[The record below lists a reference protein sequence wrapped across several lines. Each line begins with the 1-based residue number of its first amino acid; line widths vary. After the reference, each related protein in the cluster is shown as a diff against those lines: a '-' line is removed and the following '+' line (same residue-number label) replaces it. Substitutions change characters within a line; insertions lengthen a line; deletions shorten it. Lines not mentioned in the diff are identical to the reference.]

1 MVLLQQMG
9 ILFVYMMI
17 GYVACKKEYFD
28 QEFGK
33 KLSWLV
39 VNVAN
44 PMLAISAVVNNEEQ
58 IAKKDFYVTVLLAI
72 CFYAFFL
79 ILAQILPRLIG
90 VQKSDIGVYK
100 MMTTF
105 NNIGFMGFPVIAAA
119 YGNGALIY
127 AVPFSIMFNILC
139 YTWGIQTLCGGGE
152 KGNWKRIINIG
163 TISGIISIVLFFM
176 QIPVPKMICS
186 LSAGLSNL
194 TGPLSM
200 LVIGIS
206 IAAMELKDLF
216 TDVKLLKF
224 ALIKLLAVPVAAMLL
239 VCQVIDNRLICEVFL
254 VMMATPAASM
264 CAMLS
269 QQYGGD
275 YELAAKGVALTT
287 ILSVVTMPIVSEI
300 VFHIAVYVGQTY
312 IPDFLDIC
320 FMV

>member
-224 ALIKLLAVPVAAMLL
+224 ALIKLLVVPVAAMLL

-300 VFHIAVYVGQTY
+300 V
-312 IPDFLDIC
+312 C
-320 FMV
+320 FMIQ

>member
-17 GYVACKKEYFD
+17 GYVAGKKEYFD

-90 VQKSDIGVYK
+90 VQNSDIGVYK

-300 VFHIAVYVGQTY
+300 VFHIAV
-312 IPDFLDIC
+312 
-320 FMV
+320 

>member
-58 IAKKDFYVTVLLAI
+58 IAKKDFYVIVLLAI

-300 VFHIAVYVGQTY
+300 VFHIAV
-312 IPDFLDIC
+312 
-320 FMV
+320 

>member
-28 QEFGK
+28 QEFEK

-224 ALIKLLAVPVAAMLL
+224 ALIKLLAVPVATMLL

-300 VFHIAVYVGQTY
+300 VFHIAV
-312 IPDFLDIC
+312 
-320 FMV
+320 

>member
-152 KGNWKRIINIG
+152 KGNWKRIVNIG

-224 ALIKLLAVPVAAMLL
+224 AFIKLLVVPVAAMLL
-239 VCQVIDNRLICEVFL
+239 VCRVIDNQLICEVFL

-300 VFHIAVYVGQTY
+300 VFHIAV
-312 IPDFLDIC
+312 
-320 FMV
+320 

>member
-105 NNIGFMGFPVIAAA
+105 NNIGFMGFPVIAAV

-176 QIPVPKMICS
+176 QIPVPKMLCS

-300 VFHIAVYVGQTY
+300 VFHIAV
-312 IPDFLDIC
+312 
-320 FMV
+320 

>member
-90 VQKSDIGVYK
+90 VQNSDIGVYK

-239 VCQVIDNRLICEVFL
+239 VCQVIDNQLICEVFL

-300 VFHIAVYVGQTY
+300 VFHIAV
-312 IPDFLDIC
+312 
-320 FMV
+320 

>member
-105 NNIGFMGFPVIAAA
+105 NNIGFMGFPVIAAV

-139 YTWGIQTLCGGGE
+139 YTWGIQTLCRGGE

-300 VFHIAVYVGQTY
+300 VFHIVV
-312 IPDFLDIC
+312 
-320 FMV
+320 

>member
-105 NNIGFMGFPVIAAA
+105 NNIGFMGFPVIAAV

-163 TISGIISIVLFFM
+163 TISWIISIVLFFM

-216 TDVKLLKF
+216 TDIKLLKF
-224 ALIKLLAVPVAAMLL
+224 ALIKLLAVPVAAMFL

-300 VFHIAVYVGQTY
+300 VFHIAV
-312 IPDFLDIC
+312 
-320 FMV
+320 

>member
-17 GYVACKKEYFD
+17 GYVACKKKYFD

-300 VFHIAVYVGQTY
+300 VFHIAV
-312 IPDFLDIC
+312 
-320 FMV
+320 

>member
-90 VQKSDIGVYK
+90 VQKADIGVYK

-224 ALIKLLAVPVAAMLL
+224 AFIKLLVVPVAAMLL
-239 VCQVIDNRLICEVFL
+239 VCRVIDNQLICEVFL

-300 VFHIAVYVGQTY
+300 V
-312 IPDFLDIC
+312 C
-320 FMV
+320 FMIQ

>member
-28 QEFGK
+28 QEFEK

-300 VFHIAVYVGQTY
+300 VFHIAV
-312 IPDFLDIC
+312 
-320 FMV
+320 

>member
-90 VQKSDIGVYK
+90 VQNSDIGVYK

-275 YELAAKGVALTT
+275 YELAAKGVALTI

-300 VFHIAVYVGQTY
+300 VFHIAV
-312 IPDFLDIC
+312 
-320 FMV
+320 

>member
-224 ALIKLLAVPVAAMLL
+224 ALIKLLAVPVAAMLPG
-239 VCQVIDNRLICEVFL
+239 CQGIDNRLICEVFL

-300 VFHIAVYVGQTY
+300 VFHIVV
-312 IPDFLDIC
+312 
-320 FMV
+320 

>member
-224 ALIKLLAVPVAAMLL
+224 AFIKLLVVPVAAMLL
-239 VCQVIDNRLICEVFL
+239 VCQVIDNQLICEVFL

-269 QQYGGD
+269 QQYGGN

-300 VFHIAVYVGQTY
+300 V
-312 IPDFLDIC
+312 C
-320 FMV
+320 FMIQ

>member
-176 QIPVPKMICS
+176 QIPVPKMICA

-269 QQYGGD
+269 QQYGRD

-300 VFHIAVYVGQTY
+300 VFHIAV
-312 IPDFLDIC
+312 
-320 FMV
+320 

>member
-1 MVLLQQMG
+1 
-9 ILFVYMMI
+9 MMI

-90 VQKSDIGVYK
+90 VQNSDIGVYK

-216 TDVKLLKF
+216 TEVKLLKF

-300 VFHIAVYVGQTY
+300 VFHIAV
-312 IPDFLDIC
+312 
-320 FMV
+320 

>member
-44 PMLAISAVVNNEEQ
+44 PMLTISAVVNNEEQ

-300 VFHIAVYVGQTY
+300 VFHIAV
-312 IPDFLDIC
+312 
-320 FMV
+320 

>member
-44 PMLAISAVVNNEEQ
+44 PMLVISAVVNNEEQ

-90 VQKSDIGVYK
+90 VQNSDIGVYK

-300 VFHIAVYVGQTY
+300 VFHIAV
-312 IPDFLDIC
+312 
-320 FMV
+320 

>member
-90 VQKSDIGVYK
+90 VQNSDIGVYK

-264 CAMLS
+264 CAMMT

-300 VFHIAVYVGQTY
+300 VFHIAV
-312 IPDFLDIC
+312 
-320 FMV
+320 

>member
-58 IAKKDFYVTVLLAI
+58 IAKKDFYVIVLLAI

-90 VQKSDIGVYK
+90 VQNSDIGVYK

-300 VFHIAVYVGQTY
+300 VFHIAV
-312 IPDFLDIC
+312 
-320 FMV
+320 

>member
-186 LSAGLSNL
+186 LSARLSNL

-300 VFHIAVYVGQTY
+300 VFHIAV
-312 IPDFLDIC
+312 
-320 FMV
+320 

>member
-90 VQKSDIGVYK
+90 VQNSDIGVYK

-186 LSAGLSNL
+186 LSVGLSNL

-300 VFHIAVYVGQTY
+300 VFHIAV
-312 IPDFLDIC
+312 
-320 FMV
+320 

>member
-90 VQKSDIGVYK
+90 VQNSDIGVYK

-275 YELAAKGVALTT
+275 YELVAKGVALTT

-300 VFHIAVYVGQTY
+300 VFHIAV
-312 IPDFLDIC
+312 
-320 FMV
+320 

>member
-224 ALIKLLAVPVAAMLL
+224 AFVKLLVVPVAAMLL
-239 VCQVIDNRLICEVFL
+239 VCQVIDNQLICEVFL

-300 VFHIAVYVGQTY
+300 VFHIAV
-312 IPDFLDIC
+312 
-320 FMV
+320 

>member
-58 IAKKDFYVTVLLAI
+58 IEKKDFYVTILLAI

-264 CAMLS
+264 CAILS

-300 VFHIAVYVGQTY
+300 VFHIAV
-312 IPDFLDIC
+312 
-320 FMV
+320 

>member
-152 KGNWKRIINIG
+152 KGNWKRIVNTG

-224 ALIKLLAVPVAAMLL
+224 AFIKLLVVPVAAMLL
-239 VCQVIDNRLICEVFL
+239 VCQVIDNQLICEVFL

-269 QQYGGD
+269 QQYGGN

-300 VFHIAVYVGQTY
+300 V
-312 IPDFLDIC
+312 C
-320 FMV
+320 FMIQ

>member
-152 KGNWKRIINIG
+152 KGNWKRIVNTG

-224 ALIKLLAVPVAAMLL
+224 AFIKLLVVPVAAMLL
-239 VCQVIDNRLICEVFL
+239 VCRVIDNQLICEVFL

-300 VFHIAVYVGQTY
+300 V
-312 IPDFLDIC
+312 C
-320 FMV
+320 FMIQ

>member
-17 GYVACKKEYFD
+17 GYVACKKKYFD

-239 VCQVIDNRLICEVFL
+239 VCQVIDNRLICKVFL

-300 VFHIAVYVGQTY
+300 VFHIAV
-312 IPDFLDIC
+312 
-320 FMV
+320 

>member
-79 ILAQILPRLIG
+79 ILAQSLPRLIG

-216 TDVKLLKF
+216 TYVKLLKF

-300 VFHIAVYVGQTY
+300 VFHIAV
-312 IPDFLDIC
+312 
-320 FMV
+320 

>member
-58 IAKKDFYVTVLLAI
+58 IAKKDFYVIVLLAI

-90 VQKSDIGVYK
+90 VQRSDIGVYK

-216 TDVKLLKF
+216 TDIKLLKF

-300 VFHIAVYVGQTY
+300 VFHIAV
-312 IPDFLDIC
+312 
-320 FMV
+320 

>member
-105 NNIGFMGFPVIAAA
+105 NNIGFMGFPVLAAA
-119 YGNGALIY
+119 YGKGALIY

-275 YELAAKGVALTT
+275 YEMAAKGVALTT

-300 VFHIAVYVGQTY
+300 VFHIAV
-312 IPDFLDIC
+312 
-320 FMV
+320 

>member
-224 ALIKLLAVPVAAMLL
+224 ALIKLLAVPVAAMLF

-300 VFHIAVYVGQTY
+300 VFHIAV
-312 IPDFLDIC
+312 
-320 FMV
+320 

>member
-79 ILAQILPRLIG
+79 ILARILPRLIG

-152 KGNWKRIINIG
+152 RGNWKRIINIG

-176 QIPVPKMICS
+176 QIPVPKMLCS

-300 VFHIAVYVGQTY
+300 VFHIAV
-312 IPDFLDIC
+312 
-320 FMV
+320 

>member
-119 YGNGALIY
+119 YGNEALIY

-224 ALIKLLAVPVAAMLL
+224 ALIKLLAVPVAAMFL

-300 VFHIAVYVGQTY
+300 VFHIAV
-312 IPDFLDIC
+312 
-320 FMV
+320 

>member
-176 QIPVPKMICS
+176 QIPVPKMFCS

-275 YELAAKGVALTT
+275 YELAAKGVALTQSCP
-287 ILSVVTMPIVSEI
+287 L
-300 VFHIAVYVGQTY
+300 
-312 IPDFLDIC
+312 
-320 FMV
+320 

>member
-17 GYVACKKEYFD
+17 GYVACKKKYFD

-275 YELAAKGVALTT
+275 YELAAKGVGLTT

-300 VFHIAVYVGQTY
+300 VFHIAV
-312 IPDFLDIC
+312 
-320 FMV
+320 

>member
-39 VNVAN
+39 VNVAK

-300 VFHIAVYVGQTY
+300 VFHIAV
-312 IPDFLDIC
+312 
-320 FMV
+320 